1 MSDRVVITGAGMVS
15 SLGQS
20 LSEVWSALLENK
32 VGISELTGF
41 QAEGFPC
48 RVGAQVKGLTPEA
61 LGLQQREARI
71 MDLHA
76 LMLMKC
82 SRDAYEQ
89 ARLDRAEFRRE
100 EIGFF
105 AGMGMVDY
113 RIEDLLPGVVGSL
126 SPGGDLDYDGFFL
139 RGYQA
144 VYPLWPLSMLNN
156 IGFCQVATNLDIRG
170 ENAVFSPHGDS
181 GAQAVAE
188 GMSALVEGRSQVVLA
203 AGVSE
208 KISPVSLARAH
219 LAGVL
224 NTSGGNSGRACLPFG
239 AERKGTIPGEG
250 CGVVCLEL
258 ESAVKKRRIPG
269 LAAVT
274 GYGFAYGRDGGAVAP
289 SAKALG
295 QSMAKALGRANLG
308 PADIDV
314 IIAHGEGTERGDR
327 NELEAIHSL
336 FSAGVDRVAVFAS
349 KGALGH
355 LLAGAPVVDMI
366 LGLSI
371 LRTGLIPPTRCPH
384 PDPSVRFNLVN
395 TEPLPRRARRIMIN
409 CQSYEG
415 QAGSLVIESCE

>member
-1 MSDRVVITGAGMVS
+1 
-15 SLGQS
+15 
-20 LSEVWSALLENK
+20 VWSALLDGK
-32 VGISELTGF
+32 VGIGELTGF

-48 RVGAQVKGLTPEA
+48 RVGGQVKGLTAEA

-82 SRDAYEQ
+82 ARDAYEE
-89 ARLDRAEFRRE
+89 ARLDRAELRRE
-100 EIGFF
+100 EVGFF

-126 SPGGDLDYDGFFL
+126 GAEGDLDYDGFFL

-156 IGFCQVATNLDIRG
+156 IGFCQVATSLDLRG
-170 ENAVFSPHGDS
+170 ENGVFSPHGDS

-188 GMSALVEGRSQVVLA
+188 GVSALVEGRSRVVLA

-224 NTSGGNSGRACLPFG
+224 NTSRETSGRACQPFG
-239 AERKGTIPGEG
+239 TERKGTVLGEG

-258 ESAVKKRRIPG
+258 ESAAKRRGIPG

-274 GYGFAYGRDGGAVAP
+274 GYGFACGRDGEAVAP
-289 SAKALG
+289 SAQALK
-295 QSMAKALGRANLG
+295 QSMEKALGRANLG

-314 IIAHGEGTERGDR
+314 IIAHGEGTEGGDR
-327 NELEAIHSL
+327 NELEAIHSV
-336 FSAGVDRVAVFAS
+336 FSAGVDMVAVFAS

-355 LLAGAPVVDMI
+355 LLAGAPVVDMV
-366 LGLSI
+366 LGLSM
-371 LRTGLIPPTRCPH
+371 LRAGLVPATQCLR
-384 PDPSVRFNLVN
+384 PDPAVRFNLA
-395 TEPLPRRARRIMIN
+395 TTGPLRRRARRIMVN

-415 QAGSLVIESCE
+415 QAGSLVIESYE

>member
-1 MSDRVVITGAGMVS
+1 MVDRVVITGAGMIS

-32 VGISELTGF
+32 VGIGELTGF
-41 QAEGFPC
+41 EAAGFPC
-48 RVGAQVKGLTPEA
+48 RFGAQVKGLTPEA

-71 MDLHA
+71 MGLHA

-89 ARLDRAEFRRE
+89 AGLDRAEVRRA

-113 RIEDLLPGVVGSL
+113 RIEDLLAGVVGSL
-126 SPGGDLDYDGFFL
+126 GPGCELDYDDFFVQ
-139 RGYQA
+139 GYQA

-156 IGFCQVATNLDIRG
+156 IGFCQVATTLDIRG
-170 ENAVFSPHGDS
+170 ENGVFSPHGDS
-181 GAQAVAE
+181 GIQAVAE
-188 GMSALVEGRSQVVLA
+188 GMSALVEGRSQVVVA

-219 LAGVL
+219 LAGIV
-224 NTSGGNSGRACLPFG
+224 NTSGENSGSACQPFG
-239 AERKGTIPGEG
+239 TVRNGTILGEG
-250 CGVVCLEL
+250 CGAVCLEL
-258 ESAVKKRRIPG
+258 ESAAKTRGVPG

-274 GYGFAYGRDGGAVAP
+274 GCGFAYGRDGEAAAP

-295 QSMAKALGRANLG
+295 QSMEKALGRANLG
-308 PADIDV
+308 PGDIDV
-314 IIAHGEGTERGDR
+314 IVAHGEGTERGDR
-327 NELEAIHSL
+327 NELEAIHSV
-336 FSAGVDRVAVFAS
+336 FSGHVGRVAVFAS

-366 LGLSI
+366 LGLST
-371 LRTGLIPPTRCPH
+371 LRTGLIPPTQCLR
-384 PDPSVRFNLVN
+384 PDPAVRFNLVT
-395 TEPLPRRARRIMIN
+395 TEPLTRGARRIMIN

-415 QAGSLVIESCE
+415 QAASLVIESCE